1 MDIGERIK
9 YLNSVGVVDKTY
21 VLYWMVNAQRCEY
34 NHGLEYAI
42 YMSKKLSK
50 PLVVFFGA
58 MVEYQY
64 MRHRDF
70 MFEGLRDVAEGLKK
84 RGIRF
89 VVGDC
94 SGEDGVRS
102 IATSAVMIITDKPY
116 IREEIAA
123 RDHILE
129 LVSCPFV
136 EVESN
141 VLVPVEVVSNKE
153 EYAAS
158 TIRRK
163 LWSQISMGSF
173 DFAEEEVGPDL
184 YFDGYVMEELDLYN
198 KEKDKGKGTDIEK
211 EIDKEKIKD
220 KEVKIIGGSV
230 EAHRRLEDFVENKLV
245 NYGLRSNPSEDWCS
259 GLSPYLHFGQISPV
273 EIYLRMNDVG
283 SGGIDVSGF
292 LEELI
297 VRRELAFNFIYYNC
311 NYDKFECLPNWAR
324 VSLGKHREDVREYV
338 YSLEELESARTHDVY
353 WNSAQRELVG
363 SGVMH
368 NYMRMYWGKKIL
380 EWSPSPEVAF
390 STALYLNNKYSL
402 DGFDPNSFA
411 GVAWC
416 FGKHDRPWRER
427 SIFGMVRFMNDKGL
441 VRKFKMGPYLEK
453 WK

>member
-1 MDIGERIK
+1 MVAMDIGERIK
-9 YLNSVGVVDKTY
+9 YLNSVGIVDNSY
-21 VLYWMVNAQRCEY
+21 VLYWMVNTQRCEFNY
-34 NHGLEYAI
+34 GLEYAI

-58 MVEYQY
+58 EVEYQY
-64 MRHRDF
+64 KRHRDF
-70 MFEGLRDVAEGLKK
+70 MLEGIRDVAEGLKNK
-84 RGIRF
+84 GIRF

-94 SGEDGVRS
+94 SGEAGVNKLS
-102 IATSAVMIITDKPY
+102 SSAVMIITDKPY
-116 IREEIAA
+116 IREEVAA
-123 RDHILE
+123 RDNILE
-129 LVSCPFV
+129 QVSCSFV

-141 VLVPVEVVSNKE
+141 VLVPVAVVSNKE

-163 LWSQISMGSF
+163 LWSQISIGSF
-173 DFAEEEVGPDL
+173 DFVEEVVGSDL
-184 YFDGYVMEELDLYN
+184 FFDGYVIEELDLN
-198 KEKDKGKGTDIEK
+198 NEI
-211 EIDKEKIKD
+211 EIDKDKD
-220 KEVKIIGGSV
+220 KEKYKNKVKEVELIGGSV
-230 EAHRRLEDFVENKLV
+230 EAHRKLEDFVENKLV

-283 SGGIDVSGF
+283 SSGIDVSGF

-297 VRRELAFNFIYYNC
+297 VRRELAFNFICYNN

-324 VSLGKHREDVREYV
+324 VSLGKHREDIREFL
-338 YSLEELESARTHDVY
+338 YSLDELERGATYDVY

-390 STALYLNNKYSL
+390 ASALYLNNKYAL
-402 DGFDPNSFA
+402 DGFDPNSYA

>member
-1 MDIGERIK
+1 MVAMYIGERIR
-9 YLNSVGVVDKTY
+9 YLNSVNMDNVDDGSY
-21 VLYWMVNAQRCEY
+21 VLYWMVNSQRCEY
-34 NHGLEYAI
+34 NHALEYAI
-42 YMSKKLSK
+42 FMSKKLRK

-58 MVEYQY
+58 VVEYQY
-64 MRHRDF
+64 KRHRDF
-70 MFEGLRDVAEGLKK
+70 MLEGIKDVAEGLKN

-94 SGEDGVRS
+94 IGEAGVS
-102 IATSAVMIITDKPY
+102 TISKSAVMIITDKPY
-116 IREEIAA
+116 IREEVAT
-123 RDHILE
+123 RNHILE
-129 LVSCPFV
+129 HVSCPFV

-141 VLVPVEVVSNKE
+141 VLVPVEMVSNKE

-173 DFAEEEVGPDL
+173 EFAEEEIVPDL
-184 YFDGYVMEELDLYN
+184 YFDGYVIEELDLNN
-198 KEKDKGKGTDIEK
+198 KKQ
-211 EIDKEKIKD
+211 IDKEK
-220 KEVKIIGGSV
+220 EVELIGGSV
-230 EAHRRLEDFVENKLV
+230 VAHRKLEDFVENKLV

-283 SGGIDVSGF
+283 SSGIDVSGF

-297 VRRELAFNFIYYNC
+297 VRRELAFNFVYFNKD
-311 NYDKFECLPNWAR
+311 YDGYESLPNWAR
-324 VSLGKHREDVREYV
+324 VSLGKHREDIREYL
-338 YSLEELESARTHDVY
+338 YTLEDLEGGRTHDTY

-390 STALYLNNKYSL
+390 ASALYLNNKYSL
-402 DGFDPNSFA
+402 DGFDPNSYA

-416 FGKHDRPWRER
+416 FGKHDRPWKER
-427 SIFGMVRFMNDKGL
+427 NIFGMVRFMNDKGL
-441 VRKFKMGPYLEK
+441 VRKFRMEPYLEK

>member
-1 MDIGERIK
+1 MNTGERVK
-9 YLNSVGVVDKTY
+9 YLNTLERVDALDSAY
-21 VLYWMVNAQRCEY
+21 ILYWMVNAQRSEY

-42 YMSKKLSK
+42 YMSNKLSK

-58 MVEYQY
+58 EVEYQY
-64 MRHRDF
+64 KRHRDF
-70 MFEGLRDVAEGLKK
+70 MFEGLRDVALGLKN

-89 VVGDC
+89 VVGNC
-94 SGEDGVRS
+94 SGEAGVS
-102 IATSAVMIITDKPY
+102 KLSSSAVMIITDKPY
-116 IREEIAA
+116 IKEEVAA
-123 RDHILE
+123 RDRLME
-129 LVSCPFV
+129 LVNCPFV

-173 DFAEEEVGPDL
+173 DFVEEVVSPDL
-184 YFDGYVMEELDLYN
+184 YYDGYLIEELDL
-198 KEKDKGKGTDIEK
+198 KDKL
-211 EIDKEKIKD
+211 KD
-220 KEVKIIGGSV
+220 KEVDLIGGSV
-230 EAHRRLEDFVENKLV
+230 EAHRKLEDFVDNKLV
-245 NYGLRSNPSEDWCS
+245 NYDLRSNPSEDWCS

-273 EIYLRMNDVG
+273 EIYLRMNDAG

-297 VRRELAFNFIYYNC
+297 VRRELAFNFVYFNRD
-311 NYDKFECLPNWAR
+311 YDKYECLPNWAR
-324 VSLGKHREDVREYV
+324 ASLGKHRDDIREYL
-338 YSLEELESARTHDVY
+338 YSLAELESCATYDVY
-353 WNSAQRELVG
+353 WNSAQRELVA
-363 SGVMH
+363 SGIMH

-380 EWSPSPEVAF
+380 EWSPTPELAYA
-390 STALYLNNKYSL
+390 TAIQLNNRYSL

-416 FGKHDRPWRER
+416 FGKHDRPWKER
-427 SIFGMVRFMNDKGL
+427 SIFGMIRYMNDKGL
-441 VRKFKMGPYLEK
+441 IRKFKMEPYLEK

>member
-1 MDIGERIK
+1 MVAMDIGERIK
-9 YLNSVGVVDKTY
+9 YLNSVGIVDDADSADTTDSAY
-21 VLYWMVNAQRCEY
+21 VLYWMVNAQRCEF
-34 NHGLEYAI
+34 NHGIEYAI
-42 YMSKKLSK
+42 YMSNKLSK

-58 MVEYQY
+58 EVEYQY
-64 MRHRDF
+64 KRHRDF
-70 MFEGLRDVAEGLKK
+70 MFEGLRDVAEGLRN

-89 VVGDC
+89 VVSDC
-94 SGEDGVRS
+94 SGEAGVNKLS
-102 IATSAVMIITDKPY
+102 SSAVMIITDKPY
-116 IREEIAA
+116 IREEVAA
-123 RDHILE
+123 RDNILE
-129 LVSCPFV
+129 QVSCSFV

-173 DFAEEEVGPDL
+173 DFVEEEVGPNV
-184 YFDGYVMEELDLYN
+184 YYHGYVMEELDLKN
-198 KEKDKGKGTDIEK
+198 TLKEK
-211 EIDKEKIKD
+211 
-220 KEVKIIGGSV
+220 EVELIGGSV
-230 EAHRRLEDFVENKLV
+230 EAHRKLEDFVENRLV
-245 NYGLRSNPSEDWCS
+245 NYALRSNPSEDWCS

-297 VRRELAFNFIYYNC
+297 VRRELAFNFVYFNS

-324 VSLGKHREDVREYV
+324 VSLGKHREDIREYL
-338 YSLEELESARTHDVY
+338 YSLDELESARTYDVY

-363 SGVMH
+363 SGLMH

-390 STALYLNNKYSL
+390 ASALYLNNKYSL

-416 FGKHDRPWRER
+416 FGKHDRPWKER

-453 WK
+453 WM

>member
-1 MDIGERIK
+1 MDISERIK
-9 YLNSVGVVDKTY
+9 YLNSVSIADNTY

-42 YMSKKLSK
+42 YMSNKLGK
-50 PLVVFFGA
+50 PLVVFFGVV
-58 MVEYQY
+58 VEYQY
-64 MRHRDF
+64 KRHRDF
-70 MFEGLRDVAEGLKK
+70 MLEGIRDVADGLRS

-94 SGEDGVRS
+94 SGEAGVNKLS
-102 IATSAVMIITDKPY
+102 SSAVMIITDKPY
-116 IREEIAA
+116 IREEVAA
-123 RDHILE
+123 RDNILE
-129 LVSCPFV
+129 QVSCSFV

-141 VLVPVEVVSNKE
+141 VLVPVELVSNKE

-158 TIRRK
+158 TIRKK

-173 DFAEEEVGPDL
+173 DFVEEVVSPDL
-184 YFDGYVMEELDLYN
+184 YFDGYLMEELDLDN
-198 KEKDKGKGTDIEK
+198 N
-211 EIDKEKIKD
+211 EIDKNKV
-220 KEVKIIGGSV
+220 KEVELIGGSV
-230 EAHRRLEDFVENKLV
+230 EARRRLEDFIDNKLV
-245 NYGLRSNPSEDWCS
+245 NYALRSNPSEDWCS

-283 SGGIDVSGF
+283 SSGINVSGF

-297 VRRELAFNFIYYNC
+297 VRRELAFNFVYFNRD
-311 NYDKFECLPNWAR
+311 YDKFKCLPNWAR
-324 VSLGKHREDVREYV
+324 ASLGKHKEDIREYL
-338 YSLEELESARTHDVY
+338 YSLDELESGATYDVY
-353 WNSAQRELVG
+353 WNSAQRELIA

-380 EWSPSPEVAF
+380 EWSPTPEVAF
-390 STALYLNNKYSL
+390 ATAIHLNNKYSL

-427 SIFGMVRFMNDKGL
+427 SIFGMIRYMNDKGL
-441 VRKFKMGPYLEK
+441 VRKFKMEPYLEK